1 MSERFDAMP
10 DPDRQS
16 ARATDDPLAALIARS
31 LRAEVNDVRSEIVR
45 KDASVELERVRFVQ
59 EGRPRSL
66 VFKRVATDRALE
78 VQLLPFLARKTDRVP
93 AVHARGIP
101 PPMVPAPQWV
111 LTEDLLDAP
120 SACEVDPRLIVEAKI
135 AVERAVERDAPALRA
150 LGVPELLA
158 ATLAENIA
166 SAVAGTTGGDRIA
179 AEAREAARRLAKWP
193 TGLVHG
199 DLVCANAVDA
209 ERGVVL
215 MGWESAY
222 LGCPLLDVVRLT
234 ADIVERGDA
243 VLGIGL
249 SRLYSERLERVLPTE
264 ILRGAETLERL
275 VRRHLRRYN

>member
-1 MSERFDAMP
+1 MSERSEGTP
-10 DPDRQS
+10 DPDRS
-16 ARATDDPLAALIARS
+16 NARASDDPLVALIARS
-31 LRAEVNDVRSEIVR
+31 LRAEVSDVRSEIVR

-66 VFKRVATDRALE
+66 VFKRVPTDRALE

-93 AVHARGIP
+93 TVHARGIP

-120 SACEVDPRLIVEAKI
+120 SACEADPRAIVEAKI

-150 LGVPELLA
+150 LGVQELSP
-158 ATLAENIA
+158 ATLADRVA
-166 SAVAGTTGGDRIA
+166 AAVEGTSDGDGVT

-193 TGLVHG
+193 AGLVHG
-199 DLVCANAVDA
+199 DLVCVKAVETD
-209 ERGVVL
+209 RGVVL
-215 MGWESAY
+215 VGWEGAY
-222 LGCPLLDVVRLT
+222 LGCPLLDIVRLT
-234 ADIVERGDA
+234 ADIVERGNA

-249 SRLYSERLERVLPTE
+249 SRLYAERIERVLATE